1 MYRSNSDS
9 NNRLAELWSTKKFS
23 EIKEILAKVGPFRT
37 RQRNVVLDAL
47 IEAKIDPMYL
57 NKNVSVPKNLH
68 HLLKNDLNLKLSRTD
83 YLVIN
88 INHIFSRLSRWSK
101 NDNGEWFYDEPDAV
115 ENEADD
121 VSRHIGAVTESVD
134 IKFQCV
140 RRTKSLKVSPLFDI
154 EAIPE
159 SEKSKKN

>member
-1 MYRSNSDS
+1 M
-9 NNRLAELWSTKKFS
+9 
-23 EIKEILAKVGPFRT
+23 
-37 RQRNVVLDAL
+37 
-47 IEAKIDPMYL
+47 
-57 NKNVSVPKNLH
+57 
-68 HLLKNDLNLKLSRTD
+68 NLKLSRTD

-121 VSRHIGAVTESVD
+121 VKTYRCNTESVD

-140 RRTKSLKVSPLFDI
+140 GELNL
-154 EAIPE
+154 
-159 SEKSKKN
+159 